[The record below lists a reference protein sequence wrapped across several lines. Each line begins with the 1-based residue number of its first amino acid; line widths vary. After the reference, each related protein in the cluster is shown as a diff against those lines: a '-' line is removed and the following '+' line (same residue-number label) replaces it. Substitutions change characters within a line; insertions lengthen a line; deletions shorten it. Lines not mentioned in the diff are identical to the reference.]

1 MIPSEIFQKI
11 PKLPQRQDSVLDQL
25 IDLHS
30 VANRLGYYD
39 AADFLKKFIPAYEH
53 EAKTK

>member
-1 MIPSEIFQKI
+1 MIPSEQFKQI
-11 PKLPQRQDSVLDQL
+11 PQWPQRQDSTLDQL

-39 AADFLKKFIPAYEH
+39 AADFLKQFIPAYEKH
-53 EAKTK
+53 E